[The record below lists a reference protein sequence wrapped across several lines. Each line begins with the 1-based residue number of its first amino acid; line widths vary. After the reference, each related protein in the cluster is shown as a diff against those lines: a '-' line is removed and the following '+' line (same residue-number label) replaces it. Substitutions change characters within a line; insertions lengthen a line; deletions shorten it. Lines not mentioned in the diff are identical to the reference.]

1 MNASPANIIAIGA
14 QRGAVTHHQDQS
26 MEFVNFKVI
35 KIRNIT
41 IPNPTPLLFDFEF
54 EFAIS

>member
-26 MEFVNFKVI
+26 IVFVSFKVI

-41 IPNPTPLLFDFEF
+41 IPVPIELLLD
-54 EFAIS
+54 FAIS